1 MLINTL
7 KNTLNETEFMEIL
20 VAEKSQL
27 HIDAITTWLQK
38 EKRSFQILGTNCYRE
53 SMEIYSIRD
62 IAVIVLGEDIHPLGQ
77 TQWFNDLMKV
87 KATRATLF
95 IFIISGNRIPTVQGS
110 NEPLF
115 IIHVNDA
122 MPFFTNFDLTKA
134 LNNTYFSPFLMSR
147 VGLIPSKYNPL
158 IGLSQT
164 ERMIAGFVAQN
175 LNNDE
180 ISDHLSISPHTVSTH
195 RKNVRQKLNITGG
208 KNALLEFL
216 TPYTLW
222 LIGIIR

>member
-1 MLINTL
+1 
-7 KNTLNETEFMEIL
+7 MEIL
-20 VAEKSQL
+20 IAEKNQL

-38 EKRSFQILGTNCYRE
+38 EKGCFRILGTNSYRE

-62 IAVIVLGEDIHPLGQ
+62 ITVIVLGEGIHPRGQ
-77 TQWFNDLMKV
+77 AQWFKDLMKV
-87 KATRATLF
+87 KAIRATFF
-95 IFIISGNRIPTVQGS
+95 IMIISGNCIPPVQGAQ
-110 NEPLF
+110 EPLF

-122 MPFFTNFDLTKA
+122 MPFFTNLDLTKA
-134 LNNTYFSPFLMSR
+134 QSNTYFSPFLMSNM
-147 VGLIPSKYNPL
+147 GLVPSKNNSL
-158 IGLSQT
+158 FGLSYA
-164 ERMIAGFVAQN
+164 ERMIAGLVAQN

-180 ISDHLSISPHTVSTH
+180 ISDHLFISPHTVSTH